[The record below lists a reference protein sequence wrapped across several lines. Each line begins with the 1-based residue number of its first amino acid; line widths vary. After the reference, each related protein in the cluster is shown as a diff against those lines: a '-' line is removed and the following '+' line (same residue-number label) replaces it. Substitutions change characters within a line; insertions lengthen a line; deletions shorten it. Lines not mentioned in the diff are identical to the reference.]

1 MEHFAFRKLDVYV
14 LSKELVKNVYCLM
27 KKFPLEE
34 RYALCDQLRRS
45 AVSILSNIAEG
56 MGRYSNKEQ
65 AHFLEISY
73 GSLCEVYGQLDV
85 ANDLGYISSEEFE
98 NLSEKIE
105 RVAKMLSG
113 LRAKRLSFE
122 PAAPLSPISGIKIE

>member
-1 MEHFAFRKLDVYV
+1 MDNFAFRKLDVYD
-14 LSKELVKNVYCLM
+14 LSKTLVRQVYCLI
-27 KKFPLEE
+27 KKFPVEE

-45 AVSILSNIAEG
+45 AVSVLSNIAEG

-65 AHFLEISY
+65 VHFLEISY
-73 GSLCEVYGQLDV
+73 GSLCEVYSQLDI
-85 ANDLGYISSEEFE
+85 AMDLGFITPEEFE
-98 NLSEKIE
+98 EMSTLIE

-122 PAAPLSPISGIKIE
+122 PAAPLSPLSGIRQ